1 MSTLRCQV
9 HLRLGT
15 LFPSCGDVS
24 VCTRRRGG
32 GEERKAGRG
41 RGKEKGEERRGTER
55 GGGELTMCEYG
66 LKYM

>member
-1 MSTLRCQV
+1 MLSGAFAVR
-9 HLRLGT
+9 H

-32 GEERKAGRG
+32 GEERKGGGG
-41 RGKEKGEERRGTER
+41 RGKEKGEERRGAEG